1 MSDIYTQTLD
11 ALTAPDQTFAFK
23 EELHSSGVTYREFTN
38 IPKTLANFF
47 EYGLMFPEWEFVV
60 LREKDTH
67 IKIFITKLRKQPM
80 LL

>member
-1 MSDIYTQTLD
+1 MSDIYTQTLE

-23 EELHSSGVTYREFTN
+23 EEIHSSGVTYREFTN

-60 LREKDTH
+60 FEGRKIH
-67 IKIFITKLRKQPM
+67 ISRYL
-80 LL
+80 